1 MTTYRP
7 ITNKYDP
14 HKDNRPATVS
24 IGCEIATRAQI
35 ETDCHRLVPVD
46 TKVIHFDDIPRS
58 RVYLSCGGTDYNY
71 IAQRLK
77 EKGYGSSWC
86 IKSVWVSVPD
96 HIADEI
102 F

>member
-1 MTTYRP
+1 MATYKP
-7 ITNKYDP
+7 IYNANKDDISP
-14 HKDNRPATVS
+14 IVS

-46 TKVIHFDDIPRS
+46 TKVIHFDDLPREV
-58 RVYLSCGGTDYNY
+58 VYLPCGGTDYKY
-71 IAQRLK
+71 ITQRLK
-77 EKGYGSSWC
+77 EKGYGSSWTL
-86 IKSVWVSVPD
+86 KSVWVCVPD